1 MAELSIIQFVVDKGP
16 WALAVILIIWVIR
29 STDKREERFTD
40 ERKMYFNQISELA
53 TKSTSAIESSKE
65 GIKTLLIALTE
76 VEKRI
81 IDEIKER
88 K

>member
-1 MAELSIIQFVVDKGP
+1 MAELSLIQFVVDKGP
-16 WALAVILIIWVIR
+16 WALAVILIVWVIR
-29 STDKREERFTD
+29 STDKREERFTQ
-40 ERKMYFNQISELA
+40 ERSMYFKQISDIAE
-53 TKSTSAIESSKE
+53 KSTAAIENSKE

-81 IDEIKER
+81 INEIKEI